1 MKKGFKKTTS
11 LENLIWNCRNVLR
24 GTVGGNEK
32 NRDAVM
38 GLVFLKFLGDKFE
51 KRKQETMPNYSNIL
65 QLGMTSKEVEKIQGI
80 PKFID
85 EIDEAHRHF
94 EMWTYPN
101 DLTTSHLYFD
111 NNILIR
117 IEK

>member
-1 MKKGFKKTTS
+1 MNPELANELDSYIIKLEAKMK
-11 LENLIWNCRNVLR
+11 NLYMNSDNQYAQDYV
-24 GTVGGNEK
+24 
-32 NRDAVM
+32 
-38 GLVFLKFLGDKFE
+38 E

>member
-51 KRKQETMPNYSNIL
+51 KRKQEIIKEHGEKKLFYEKESFYRAKNIFYL
-65 QLGMTSKEVEKIQGI
+65 KNKSQWL
-80 PKFID
+80 
-85 EIDEAHRHF
+85 
-94 EMWTYPN
+94 
-101 DLTTSHLYFD
+101 
-111 NNILIR
+111 
-117 IEK
+117 

>member
-1 MKKGFKKTTS
+1 MNYEFKLETKMK
-11 LENLIWNCRNVLR
+11 NLSMNSDNQYAQDYI
-24 GTVGGNEK
+24 
-32 NRDAVM
+32 
-38 GLVFLKFLGDKFE
+38 E

-65 QLGMTSKEVEKIQGI
+65 QLGMTSKEVKKIQGI
-80 PKFID
+80 PEFVD
-85 EIDEAHRHF
+85 AIDEAHRHF

-101 DLTTSHLYFD
+101 DSTISHLYFD

>member
-1 MKKGFKKTTS
+1 MNPE
-11 LENLIWNCRNVLR
+11 LENELDSYIIKL
-24 GTVGGNEK
+24 EAKMK
-32 NRDAVM
+32 NISMNSDNQYAQ
-38 GLVFLKFLGDKFE
+38 DYIE
-51 KRKQETMPNYSNIL
+51 KRKQAMLNYSNIL
-65 QLGMTSKEVEKIQGI
+65 QLGMTSKEVKKIQGI
-80 PKFID
+80 PEFID